1 MLDRIH
7 DRSAVHGVVP
17 HTLVQ
22 ALSAYL
28 RTHGVDPAPLRP
40 KGLNEAQAGTL
51 DRVTAEGYCQFLIR
65 AAERLQDPLLGLH
78 LGQTIKPLHLGALGY
93 ALLACNNLG
102 AALLR
107 IQRYHRL
114 MHDIN
119 PIEYHHTD
127 THLELRWGVSMGR
140 PGALF
145 DETGVTAIV
154 QFARDLCGRE
164 LPISELD
171 FVNPAPQ
178 DARPY
183 QQFFGCPVRF
193 GQALTRLSIPLSCLQ
208 WPLRQPDPHLLK
220 LMDDQVQAS
229 MAALPVS
236 GDLVEQTRRVLAHL
250 APQGVPELD
259 RVANELKLSPR
270 VLYRRLAQ
278 QGQQFRALREQTL
291 QHTAKAHLQAARLPM
306 SDIAL
311 LLGYSEQ
318 SAFTRAFKRWT
329 GQSPMQWRQ
338 AQQTQGNQD
347 DQAALR

>member
-1 MLDRIH
+1 MLDRIYQ
-7 DRSAVHGVVP
+7 RSAVHGVVP

-22 ALSAYL
+22 ALGGYL
-28 RTHGVDPAPLRP
+28 RAQGVDPAALMP
-40 KGLNEAQAGTL
+40 KGMRASSTHALERVPAEA
-51 DRVTAEGYCQFLIR
+51 YCQFLIL

-93 ALLACNNLG
+93 ALLACHNLG
-102 AALLR
+102 EALLR

-127 THLELRWGVSMGR
+127 THLELRWGVTMGR

-145 DETGVTAIV
+145 DEAGVTAIV

-164 LPISELD
+164 LPIAELD
-171 FVNPAPQ
+171 FVNPPPK
-178 DARPY
+178 DSRPY
-183 QQFFGCPVRF
+183 QAFFGCPVRF
-193 GQALTRLSIPLSCLQ
+193 GQAITRLSLPLACLQ
-208 WPLRQPDPHLLK
+208 WPLQQHDPHLLK

-229 MAALPVS
+229 LAALPAS
-236 GDLVEQTRRVLAHL
+236 GDVVEQTRQVLTQL

-259 RVANELKLSPR
+259 RVASELKLSPR
-270 VLYRRLAQ
+270 VLYRRLAA
-278 QGQQFRALREQTL
+278 QGHQFRDLREQTL
-291 QHTAKAHLQAARLPM
+291 AQSAKLHLQEGRLPM

-329 GQSPMQWRQ
+329 GVSPLQWRQ
-338 AQQTQGNQD
+338 AQQTH
-347 DQAALR
+347 AALR